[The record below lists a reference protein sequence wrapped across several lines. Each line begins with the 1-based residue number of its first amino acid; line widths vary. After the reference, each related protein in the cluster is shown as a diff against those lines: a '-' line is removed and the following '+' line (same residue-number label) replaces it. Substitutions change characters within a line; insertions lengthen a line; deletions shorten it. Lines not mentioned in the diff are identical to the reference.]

1 MGNWKGRLRA
11 SSIHLAISLS
21 VTIMAA
27 LLVLALWYPYPYR
40 EISDGRILFQLVV
53 MVDVIMGPL
62 ITFVIFNSAKP
73 RKELVGDLAI
83 VGGLQLAALSYG
95 LWAVFVA
102 RPVHLV
108 FEYTRM
114 RVVHAIDVDADLLVK
129 APASLRALPVTGPT
143 LISLRPFKDATEQ
156 FGRHYGGSRWR
167 AASGAL

>member
-83 VGGLQLAALSYG
+83 VGG
-95 LWAVFVA
+95 FN
-102 RPVHLV
+102 
-108 FEYTRM
+108 
-114 RVVHAIDVDADLLVK
+114 
-129 APASLRALPVTGPT
+129 
-143 LISLRPFKDATEQ
+143 
-156 FGRHYGGSRWR
+156 WR
-167 AASGAL
+167 L